1 MNRVVTGGGRGI
13 GRAVVERLRVDGL
26 VVVIERDAGALGWTE
41 GLERVVGVVGD
52 SADEEVAERAANLAA
67 PLGGW
72 VNNAAV
78 FRDAD
83 LHDGAGP
90 VRELI
95 GLNLDPALVGC
106 ATAVRH
112 FLARGE
118 GGAIVNVSSH
128 QASRPVPGCLPY
140 ATAKAAIEGLTRAL
154 AVDYGR
160 YGIRVNAVAVGSVD
174 TGRPDAAATA
184 HLHALERVGRPEEV
198 AAVIAHLLGPEASF
212 VSGATIPVDGGR
224 AVLAREE

>member
-1 MNRVVTGGGRGI
+1 
-13 GRAVVERLRVDGL
+13 VVERLSVHGL

-41 GLERVVGVVGD
+41 GQERVVGVVGD
-52 SADEEVAERAANLAA
+52 AADEEVAERAARLAA

-72 VNNAAV
+72 VNNASV

-174 TGRPDAAATA
+174 TGRPDAAAMA